1 MTASATAYDRSA
13 VHVRLLRLFAS
24 PTYQPPKLPQVAL
37 QIMEL
42 SQRPDVGFDEV
53 GAVLEKD
60 PLLAAKVLSIAQSA
74 VYAPRSPILSL
85 RQATV
90 RLGLQTLRDL
100 VLEAA
105 VSMRVFR
112 APGYG
117 EAMERLSRHSAATAY
132 LLRALCRR
140 ARVDAE
146 YAFLCGLLHDV
157 GLAACLL
164 ALSDEPRGGA
174 VPFDA
179 LGPGLHEVHQEASGL
194 VTRLWGLPA
203 EVQQLVATHHELE
216 VGGRPQ
222 PLHAALVV
230 AEALAGERGAGMEPA
245 GAAAGLDVNPP
256 ELLAAACAAL
266 GLDGDGLAAARAEAG
281 EILGAL
287 EPRSSAA

>member
-1 MTASATAYDRSA
+1 MSASACDRSV

-37 QIMEL
+37 EIMEL
-42 SQRPDVGFDEV
+42 SQRPEVSFDEV
-53 GAVLEKD
+53 SAVLEKD

-85 RQATV
+85 RQATI
-90 RLGLQTLRDL
+90 RLGLKTLRDL

-117 EAMERLSRHSAATAY
+117 EAMERLSRHSTATAY

-140 ARVDAE
+140 TGIDAE

-174 VPFDA
+174 VPYDT
-179 LGPGLHEVHQEASGL
+179 LGPALDDLHEEASGL
-194 VTRLWGLPA
+194 VTRLWALPPQ
-203 EVQQLVATHHELE
+203 VQQLAASHHDLE
-216 VGGRPQ
+216 VGGRPDQ
-222 PLHAALVV
+222 LHAALIV
-230 AEALAGERGAGMEPA
+230 AEALAGEQGAGMEPP
-245 GAAAGLDVNPP
+245 GATAGLDLNGP
-256 ELLAAACAAL
+256 ELLEQACGAL
-266 GLDGDGLAAARAEAG
+266 GLDAPALAATRAEARG
-281 EILGAL
+281 ILGAL
-287 EPRSSAA
+287 GAAAAA

>member
-1 MTASATAYDRSA
+1 MTASSCDRSA

-24 PTYQPPKLPQVAL
+24 PTYQPPRLPQVAL
-37 QIMEL
+37 EIMEL
-42 SQRPDVGFDEV
+42 SQRPEVSFAQV

-74 VYAPRSPILSL
+74 MYAPRSPILSL
-85 RQATV
+85 RQAGV
-90 RLGLQTLRDL
+90 RLGLKTLRDL

-117 EAMERLSRHSAATAY
+117 DAMERLSRHSTATAY

-140 ARVDAE
+140 TGLDAD

-164 ALSDEPRGGA
+164 ALSDEPRGGV

-179 LGPGLHEVHQEASGL
+179 LGPALHDLHEEASGL

-203 EVQQLVATHHELE
+203 EVQQLAATHHQLA
-216 VGGRPQ
+216 VGGRPD
-222 PLHAALVV
+222 PLHAALIV
-230 AEALAGERGAGMEPA
+230 AEALAADQGAGMEPA
-245 GAAAGLDVNPP
+245 GVQGGLDQNGP
-256 ELLAAACAAL
+256 ELREQACAAL
-266 GLDGDGLAAARAEAG
+266 GLDAPALAAARVEAS

-287 EPRSSAA
+287 GGVAPAA